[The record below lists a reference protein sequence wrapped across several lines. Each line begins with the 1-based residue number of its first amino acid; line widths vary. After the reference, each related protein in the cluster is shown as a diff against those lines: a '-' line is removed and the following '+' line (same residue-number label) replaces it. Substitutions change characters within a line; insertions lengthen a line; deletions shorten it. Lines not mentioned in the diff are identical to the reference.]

1 MFDDLLRE
9 YNPQFLKTIEHLH
22 HDLAGI
28 RTGRANPALLNSVQV
43 DAYGMSQPLNQVANV
58 AVSDSR
64 TLVVTPW
71 DKGLLS
77 AIDKAIQAANLGLN
91 PSSDGQVLR
100 INLPALSEERRKELV
115 KVVGS
120 LAEKARIGIRNV
132 REDMLKQAKKQ
143 ETEGSIGKDDM
154 AHAQKKVQEAVDKL
168 NEEIKAIVVDKEKEV
183 MTV

>member
-9 YNPQFLKTIEHLH
+9 FNPQFLKTIEHLH

-28 RTGRANPALLNSVQV
+28 RTGRANPALLNSVHV
-43 DAYGMSQPLNQVANV
+43 DAYGMSQPIHQLANI

-91 PSSDGQVLR
+91 PSSDGQLLR
-100 INLPALSEERRKELV
+100 ISLPPLSEERRKKLV
-115 KVVGS
+115 KEVNG
-120 LAEKARIGIRNV
+120 LAEKARIGVRTV
-132 REDMLKQAKKQ
+132 REDMLKTAKRQ
-143 ETEGSIGKDDM
+143 EAEGVLSKDDM
-154 AHAQKKVQEAVDKL
+154 AHIQKKVQEVVDKL
-168 NEEIKAIVVDKEKEV
+168 NEEIKDVVVDKEKEI

>member
-9 YNPQFLKTIEHLH
+9 FNPQFLKTIEHLH

-28 RTGRANPALLNSVQV
+28 RTGRANPALLNSVHV
-43 DAYGMSQPLNQVANV
+43 DAYGMSQPIHQLANI

-91 PSSDGQVLR
+91 PSSDGQLLR
-100 INLPALSEERRKELV
+100 ISLPPLSEERRKELV
-115 KVVGS
+115 KVVNG
-120 LAEKARIGIRNV
+120 LAEKARIGVRTV
-132 REDMLKQAKKQ
+132 REDMLKTAKRQ
-143 ETEGSIGKDDM
+143 EAEGVLSKDDM
-154 AHAQKKVQEAVDKL
+154 AHIQKKVQEVVDKL
-168 NEEIKAIVVDKEKEV
+168 NEEIKDVVVDKEKEI